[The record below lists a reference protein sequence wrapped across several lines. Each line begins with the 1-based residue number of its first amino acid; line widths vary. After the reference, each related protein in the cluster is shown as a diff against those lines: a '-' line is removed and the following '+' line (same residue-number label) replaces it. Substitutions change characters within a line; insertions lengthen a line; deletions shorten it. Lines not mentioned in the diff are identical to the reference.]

1 LKVVVVT
8 DLTIPV
14 SPGMLCREYLMSVCD
29 SESIIV
35 MGGSDAKDD
44 NDIIK
49 CNMNDLWPHPY
60 LYRGCDR
67 SNIVDYANAFISR
80 TGISIDSLLR
90 FSNDDCNDINC
101 NDINKEKFQKLHKVA
116 TAYTKYDDADA
127 LHPIRLAT
135 AVLFDDDSIEVTWM
149 LKGLE
154 YGCTIDAVSQMVSK
168 MVQNRICGDCKLDI
182 TCNGQINGDSSIF
195 KMIKNPVMLVNV
207 DQYGVCHSPHAQAR
221 ALLSEHGFDHLK
233 IMVHNDNGIIE
244 IVTVKSLVPN
254 PNGVYVL
261 SHDSFH

>member
-1 LKVVVVT
+1 MKVIVVT

-90 FSNDDCNDINC
+90 FSNDDDI
-101 NDINKEKFQKLHKVA
+101 DKEKLQKLHKVA
-116 TAYTKYDDADA
+116 INYTKYDDADA
-127 LHPIRLAT
+127 LHHIRLAT
-135 AVLFDDDSIEVTWM
+135 AVLFDDDSIEITWM

-168 MVQNRICGDCKLDI
+168 MVQNRICGDCKLNI
-182 TCNGQINGDSSIF
+182 TFNSKINDDSIF
-195 KMIKNPVMLVNV
+195 KMIKNPVILVNV
-207 DQYGVCHSPHAQAR
+207 DQYGICHSPHAQAR

-233 IMVHNDNGIIE
+233 IMVHNDNGMIE

-254 PNGVYVL
+254 PNGVNVL